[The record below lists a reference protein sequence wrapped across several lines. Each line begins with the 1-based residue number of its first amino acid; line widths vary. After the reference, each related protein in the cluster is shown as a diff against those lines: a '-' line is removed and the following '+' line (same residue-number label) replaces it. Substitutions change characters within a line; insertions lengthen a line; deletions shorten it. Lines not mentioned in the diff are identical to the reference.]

1 MVSPPQVHLSQALR
15 RRRTMG
21 RDTDMD
27 TEQWVWTIPDL
38 HRPPTARMATEVRR
52 SDMSWNLAGM
62 EGGARSIRA
71 ASGGAGRKLNAF
83 ARSLIIFMAVGLA
96 ACGQGNPGPQGD
108 PGSQGPQGP
117 AGPAGPPGQA
127 GPPGMR
133 IVSVPCNATD
143 CTARCN
149 PDEALW
155 IAYCGSAR
163 NAAAYPNDGSAT
175 CRGRAPANN
184 PLVVACVKSS
194 PP

>member
-1 MVSPPQVHLSQALR
+1 
-15 RRRTMG
+15 MG

-52 SDMSWNLAGM
+52 SDMSWNLAGV

-71 ASGGAGRKLNAF
+71 ASGGAGPR
-83 ARSLIIFMAVGLA
+83 
-96 ACGQGNPGPQGD
+96 
-108 PGSQGPQGP
+108 GPQGP
-117 AGPAGPPGQA
+117 AAPAGSPGQA
-127 GPPGMR
+127 GPPGQSGLR
-133 IVSVPCNATD
+133 ISSPPCDATN

-149 PDEALW
+149 PDEVLW

-163 NAAAYPNDGSAT
+163 NAAEYPNDGSAT
-175 CRGRAPANN
+175 CRSRAPANN

-194 PP
+194 PR